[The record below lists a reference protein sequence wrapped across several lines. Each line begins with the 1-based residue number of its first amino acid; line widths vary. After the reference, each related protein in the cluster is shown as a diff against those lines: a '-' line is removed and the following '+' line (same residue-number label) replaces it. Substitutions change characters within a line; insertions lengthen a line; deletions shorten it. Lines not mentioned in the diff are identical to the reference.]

1 MLFYRKLS
9 TRYKQL
15 KRLIET
21 LRIADIDVKEES
33 AAMKE
38 KK

>member
-9 TRYKQL
+9 TSCKQL

-21 LRIADIDVKEES
+21 LRIADIDLKEES
-33 AAMKE
+33 VAMKE